1 MSEKKLVT
9 NKEWYDFVK
18 DNSGLSHSDLHAK
31 ACKLFTFSYLATSR
45 GLSDLITTTRQMI
58 K

>member
-58 K
+58 